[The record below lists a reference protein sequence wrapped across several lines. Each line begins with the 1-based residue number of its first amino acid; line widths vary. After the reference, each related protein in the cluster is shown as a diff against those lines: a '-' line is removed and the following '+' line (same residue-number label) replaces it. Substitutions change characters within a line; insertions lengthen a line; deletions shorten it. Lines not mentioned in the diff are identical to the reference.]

1 MKDINTS
8 KTDVL
13 SQAYIFLGRAF
24 SFPDSFLQEI
34 VKKGEGQNL
43 AAAITAELPFEVD
56 LGVIPYPSQSWG
68 DMESLYITAFD
79 VGTQGMPPCPLYEG
93 LIRKDEA
100 REGIIMELLRFYHY
114 FDVKLSEK
122 ERDFPDHLVT
132 ELEFMAY
139 LVQKEVRAI
148 ENGREPEPYRLA
160 QLDFLERH
168 LGRWVPLLDERLQN
182 VVKEPF
188 YQRLITILRSFI
200 EAHTVYLKGL
210 SIRKSNGDIEVENYR
225 EKQFIDMGGMR

>member
-1 MKDINTS
+1 MKGIDTS

-24 SFPDSFLQEI
+24 SFPDSDLQEML
-34 VKKGEGQNL
+34 KKGEGQNL
-43 AAAITAELPFEVD
+43 AAAIAAELPFDVD
-56 LGVIPYPSQSWG
+56 LGVIPSPSQSWG

-79 VGTQGMPPCPLYEG
+79 VGSQGMPPCPLYEG

-100 REGIIMELLRFYHY
+100 REGIIMEILRFYHY

-122 ERDFPDHLVT
+122 ERDFPDHLAT

-139 LVQKEVRAI
+139 LAQKEARAT
-148 ENGREPEPYRLA
+148 ENGRDSQPYRTA

-168 LGRWVPLLDERLQN
+168 LGRWVPLLDERIKER
-182 VVKEPF
+182 VKEPF
-188 YQRLITILRSFI
+188 YQEIGSCLRRFI
-200 EAHTVYLKGL
+200 DAHAVYLKGL
-210 SIRKSNGDIEVENYR
+210 TLQENVVNLREEVR
-225 EKQFIDMGGMR
+225 V